1 MELRLGADV
10 MGTDGKLG
18 ELNKVIADANR
29 DRITELVVKGEGFR
43 GREHVV
49 PLRFVQR
56 VDGDII
62 YLDVDKETFEGKA
75 GVVDA
80 LHGVDSDYTG
90 PPSMDQEGSFRGN
103 LDYDTATA
111 SGGQMQG
118 KPGGY
123 PGGEQLTPDI
133 HDRPAISLGMDI
145 LSNLGDKVGEVA
157 ELSFS
162 SEDGSLVRLVLKR
175 PLIARRD
182 PHVELPV
189 TWVKDLAVDGILLN
203 VGKSDIDNLLE
214 ANAAG

>member
-1 MELRLGADV
+1 VELRLGADV
-10 MGTDGKLG
+10 LGTDGKLG
-18 ELNKVIADANR
+18 ELTKVIADAHR
-29 DRITELVVKGEGFR
+29 DRITELVVKGGGF
-43 GREHVV
+43 GSREHVV

-56 VDGDII
+56 VDGDAI
-62 YLDVDKETFEGKA
+62 YLDVDKQTFDGKS

-80 LHGVDSDYTG
+80 LHGVDADYTG

-103 LDYDTATA
+103 LDYDSVAA
-111 SGGQMQG
+111 SGGQIQG

-133 HDRPAISLGMDI
+133 HDRPTISLGMDI
-145 LSNLGDKVGEVA
+145 ISDIGDKVGEIG

-162 SEDGSLVRLVLKR
+162 SEDGTLVRLVLKR

-189 TWVKDLAVDGILLN
+189 TWVKDLAVDGILLT
-203 VGKSDIDNLLE
+203 VGKADVDALLE
-214 ANAAG
+214 TNTAG

>member
-1 MELRLGADV
+1 MELRIGAEV

-18 ELNKVIADANR
+18 ELTQVIVDARR

-43 GREHVV
+43 AREHVV

-56 VDGDII
+56 VEGDAIV
-62 YLDVDKETFEGKA
+62 LDVDKETFEGKS
-75 GVVDA
+75 GVADA
-80 LHGVDSDYTG
+80 LHGADSDYTG
-90 PPSMDQEGSFRGN
+90 PPSMDQDGTFRGN
-103 LDYDTATA
+103 LDYDSMVA
-111 SGGQMQG
+111 SGAQGGG
-118 KPGGY
+118 KPLGY

-133 HDRPAISLGMDI
+133 RDRPTISLGMDV
-145 LSNLGDKVGEVA
+145 LSDIGDKVGEVA

-189 TWVKDLAVDGILLN
+189 AWVKDLAVDGILLT
-203 VGKSDIDNLLE
+203 VGKSEVDALLE
-214 ANAAG
+214 TSTAG